1 MRWKWKRG
9 RENHTLTFFHIKW
22 AVVIVL
28 AKLQWQDNKRIV
40 ARWYISFPASLKYNA
55 PKSKPVWV
63 TPANSGN
70 IDWAAQ
76 CTAQLDGSPKPD
88 RFSQEGRNWLYLG
101 LFFGYTCT
109 QHRWIIHALVR
120 TNMLTTSQHRP
131 HRWHLSREGN
141 CCQIWGTLRKLFII
155 RRPGHKFCTVPA
167 LSQYLKVL
175 FILCYR
181 TVWCSGRRGW
191 WGGGLYEGDG
201 CWRWHLSPHGTCQCL
216 CWHVRSDGE
225 QDLWQA
231 AFKNLPLGNTASLTS
246 LLKAHT
252 WPASRRREGEFSI
265 SLPPPPP
272 FPSTS
277 IYPPLSL
284 EYYAKSALFSH
295 LPLTY
300 QMHARQPLFNTEQ
313 EKWRAGWQS
322 VAIRMDTWWLMLL
335 LLSLSPPK
343 TLHIFQSNKL
353 KHWSSIAEFGTSS
366 FSPKTIQFTVKHQ
379 SG

>member
-1 MRWKWKRG
+1 MLQKVNLC
-9 RENHTLTFFHIKW
+9 ESLPLTVEILTELLSVLHNLM
-22 AVVIVL
+22 ALPNLIVFPRR
-28 AKLQWQDNKRIV
+28 AGTGCTSG
-40 ARWYISFPASLKYNA
+40 SFSDTHAHN
-55 PKSKPVWV
+55 
-63 TPANSGN
+63 T
-70 IDWAAQ
+70 D
-76 CTAQLDGSPKPD
+76 
-88 RFSQEGRNWLYLG
+88 G
-101 LFFGYTCT
+101 LFMRSYGQTCSLHPST
-109 QHRWIIHALVR
+109 DLIADTWAEKEIAAKFEGHFENFSLLEDLDTNSALFQP
-120 TNMLTTSQHRP
+120 SHSI
-131 HRWHLSREGN
+131 SRCYLYFATGL
-141 CCQIWGTLRKLFII
+141 CDA
-155 RRPGHKFCTVPA
+155 PG
-167 LSQYLKVL
+167 
-175 FILCYR
+175 
-181 TVWCSGRRGW
+181 GGDD
-191 WGGGLYEGDG
+191 GGGLYEGDG